1 MNNVSSLA
9 HIKLF
14 KGLSEH
20 ELSLLEPS
28 ITRQRKHA
36 GDYLFKSGD
45 AAIGCYVIIAGEIGV
60 YLGDA
65 TQSDSEPV
73 AVLEQGET
81 LGHMA
86 IVDRSRRSASCRVM
100 SSTVE
105 LGELRS
111 DDFERLFNA
120 KTPFAYKI
128 LDNLVTDLVGRL
140 RASNQ
145 TVLRA
150 SADRKHQMDNSTK
163 KVVAHQL
170 LGKAEDWNLDKVEV
184 LGMSLEHRIKRR
196 N

>member
-1 MNNVSSLA
+1 MNTVSSLA

-20 ELSLLEPS
+20 ELSLLEAS
-28 ITRQRKHA
+28 ITRQKRYA

-45 AAIGCYVIIAGEIGV
+45 AAIGCYVIIAGDIGV

-140 RASNQ
+140 RTSNQ

-150 SADRKHQMDNSTK
+150 SVDRKQQMDNSTK
-163 KVVAHQL
+163 QVVAHQL

>member
-1 MNNVSSLA
+1 MNNLSALA

-20 ELSLLEPS
+20 ELGLLETS
-28 ITRQRKHA
+28 IIRHTKHA
-36 GDYLFKSGD
+36 GDHLFKSGD
-45 AAIGCYVIIAGEIGV
+45 TANGCYVIINGDIGV
-60 YLGDA
+60 FLGDPNK
-65 TQSDSEPV
+65 SDSEPV
-73 AVLEQGET
+73 AILEQGET

-86 IVDRSRRSASCRVM
+86 LVDRSRRSASCRVM
-100 SSTVE
+100 SNTVE
-105 LGELRS
+105 LGELRA

-128 LDNLVTDLVGRL
+128 LDNLVSDLVGRL

-150 SADRKHQMDNSTK
+150 SVDRKSQLDSSTK
-163 KVVAHQL
+163 KAVAHQL